1 MVDSRLP
8 AGEVLVVTV
17 PSGTRSCKL
26 QDPNEKIERSLL
38 KIVGWTLGIIVLLSI
53 AGVAGARS
61 FRSWQQRRLV
71 AQANALVNEGDLK
84 RASLDVRR
92 VLQLNPDNAD
102 ACRVMARLAEKAE
115 SRTAVDWRRRVMD
128 LGAAKVDDLILLA
141 RDGIRYDDR
150 AAADIA
156 ISKLPEEA
164 KSRADYHLLLAEVA
178 FQQRNGVEM
187 ERQLT
192 EALRLDP
199 ENKEYVM
206 RLAAL
211 RLSASDASVREAGR
225 QTLLDLQKEPTF
237 RRQATLHLTE
247 DALRRKEFTEALAL
261 AREVEAL
268 PDKTF
273 ADRLV
278 VLSALQAAQDPGFGA
293 LLTQLQNTAADD
305 GERAS
310 AVVTWMN
317 VHAMPREAVEWASKL
332 SPSLMG
338 RLLPIAL
345 ADSYLALSDWAG
357 LERLVK
363 TGNWGTVDFLRSALA
378 ARALRELG
386 NEVESAGQWREA
398 IRKVAANPR
407 QIFLLIETVQRWRW
421 RAEEIE
427 LLWLA
432 AKDPVKGDEALR
444 SLYVYFLKNGDTQN
458 LYRVLVHRYEA
469 HPADLDV
476 QNNLAQVS
484 LLLNE
489 DTARAQRLARDLFEK
504 DSKNPAYVSTYAFA
518 LFAKGDTK
526 NALATMEKLSDTE
539 RRQPQIAAYYGMI
552 LAEAGDRARASEFLD
567 LAQATNLLPEE
578 KALIEKARRAVAQR

>member
-1 MVDSRLP
+1 M
-8 AGEVLVVTV
+8 
-17 PSGTRSCKL
+17 

-38 KIVGWTLGIIVLLSI
+38 KIVGWTLGIIILLSI

-102 ACRVMARLAEKAE
+102 GCRVMARLAEKAG

-141 RDGIRYDDR
+141 RDGIRYEDR
-150 AAADIA
+150 AAADLA

-164 KSRADYHLLLAEVA
+164 KSRADYHSLLAEVA
-178 FQQRNGVEM
+178 LQQRNGLEM
-187 ERQLT
+187 ERQLS

-211 RLSASDASVREAGR
+211 RLSASDPSIREAGR
-225 QTLLDLQKEPTF
+225 QTLLELQKEPTL

-261 AREVEAL
+261 AREVDAL

-293 LLTQLQNTAADD
+293 LLTDLQNTAADD

-317 VHAMPREAVEWASKL
+317 VHAMPREAVDWASKL
-332 SPSLMG
+332 SPSAMG

-345 ADSYLALSDWAG
+345 ADSYVALSDWAG

-363 TGNWGTVDFLRSALA
+363 TGNWGPVDFLRSALA

-407 QIFLLIETVQRWRW
+407 QIFLLVETVQRWRW

-484 LLLNE
+484 LLLNA

-526 NALATMEKLSDTE
+526 NALATMEKLSDAE
-539 RRQPQIAAYYGMI
+539 RRQPQIAGYYGMI
-552 LAEAGDRARASEFLD
+552 LAETGDRARASELLD
-567 LAQATNLLPEE
+567 LAQSTNLLPEE
-578 KALIEKARRAVAQR
+578 KALMEKARRAVAQR